1 MNKAIYKGRITAS
14 PELRSST
21 TGKSYCRFTIAVD
34 GFKDKSEGKQAD
46 FIPCI
51 AWNGTAETIA
61 KFVEKGQELLVEG
74 SMKSRSYNDTKHPD
88 IKHYTLECFV
98 ERFEFCGSKSCRTE
112 SSEATAQPSQSQ
124 KASQPEQ
131 DLPEGYEELLSG
143 DDMPF

>member
-74 SMKSRSYNDTKHPD
+74 SMKSGSYNDRNYPD

-98 ERFEFCGSKSCRTE
+98 ERFEFCGSKVCRTD
-112 SSEATAQPSQSQ
+112 SNEATAEQSQ
-124 KASQPEQ
+124 EK
-131 DLPEGYEELLSG
+131 DIPEGFEELFNG
-143 DDMPF
+143 DTPF

>member
-61 KFVEKGQELLVEG
+61 KFVEKGQEQKQMYLPKSMMKKLKSILLPNL
-74 SMKSRSYNDTKHPD
+74 KN
-88 IKHYTLECFV
+88 
-98 ERFEFCGSKSCRTE
+98 
-112 SSEATAQPSQSQ
+112 
-124 KASQPEQ
+124 
-131 DLPEGYEELLSG
+131 
-143 DDMPF
+143 

>member
-74 SMKSRSYNDTKHPD
+74 SMKSGSYNDRNHPD

-98 ERFEFCGSKSCRTE
+98 ERFEFCGSKVCRTD
-112 SSEATAQPSQSQ
+112 SSEASAEQS
-124 KASQPEQ
+124 PEKEI
-131 DLPEGYEELLSG
+131 PEGFEELFNG
-143 DDMPF
+143 DTPF